1 MIYNT
6 DASME
11 SSCNGKTRPL
21 EKYIFLEAET
31 FEEAKKLVPLKD
43 NNVATFEVVTNDDM
57 GNDKRSDKTV
67 DSLHKE

>member
-1 MIYNT
+1 MLRWKVRVMEKP
-6 DASME
+6 DLWAS
-11 SSCNGKTRPL
+11 TR
-21 EKYIFLEAET
+21 YIFLEAET

>member
-1 MIYNT
+1 MLRWKVRV
-6 DASME
+6 ME
-11 SSCNGKTRPL
+11 KPDLWKSTR
-21 EKYIFLEAET
+21 YIFLEAET

-43 NNVATFEVVTNDDM
+43 NSVATFEVVTNDDM

>member
-1 MIYNT
+1 MLRWKVRV
-6 DASME
+6 ME
-11 SSCNGKTRPL
+11 KPDLWKSTR
-21 EKYIFLEAET
+21 YIFLEAET

-57 GNDKRSDKTV
+57 GNDKRSEKTV

>member
-1 MIYNT
+1 MLRWKVRV
-6 DASME
+6 ME
-11 SSCNGKTRPL
+11 KPDLWKSTR
-21 EKYIFLEAET
+21 YIFLEAET

>member
-1 MIYNT
+1 MLRWT
-6 DASME
+6 VRVME
-11 SSCNGKTRPL
+11 KPNLWESTRF
-21 EKYIFLEAET
+21 IFLEAET

-43 NNVATFEVVTNDDM
+43 NSVATFEVVTNDDDM